1 MATNHSQ
8 EHGDSNPSVRFD
20 KSDLSARG
28 ILVFFTVMIVFFVAM
43 SLTAL
48 GLWVGLSKVAG
59 KHDPEGS
66 PLVKDVVT
74 PRSQVMMNTANV
86 NLQKF
91 PEPRFQH
98 DDAGDMERFQLQQ
111 AAELTAEPWQ
121 DQQGKV
127 HLPIDQAM
135 QLTLGRLNA
144 RQAVAAE
151 NYPGA
156 GPAKAEPAPAEP
168 ETAEAAPAEQK

>member
-1 MATNHSQ
+1 MATNHTH
-8 EHGDSNPSVRFD
+8 EHGNTNPSVTFD
-20 KSDLSARG
+20 KTDLSARG
-28 ILVFFTVMIVFFVAM
+28 ILVFFSVMIVFFVAM

-48 GLWVGLSKVAG
+48 GLWVGLNKAAD
-59 KHDPEGS
+59 KHDPEPS
-66 PLVKDVVT
+66 PLVKNVVT
-74 PRSQVMMNTANV
+74 PRSQVLMNTANV

-91 PEPRFQH
+91 PEPRLQH

-111 AAELTAEPWQ
+111 AAELMAEPWQ

-127 HLPIDQAM
+127 HLPIDHAM

-144 RQAVAAE
+144 RTAAAIE

-156 GPAKAEPAPAEP
+156 GPAKSEPAAEEPAM
-168 ETAEAAPAEQK
+168 AEAEAEHK